1 MSKKKVEEKSM
12 KDKFIELMNRQ
23 GFTSVNSFSKA
34 CGIDNPNVNTNIK
47 GVFKLSISRA
57 FVYADTLGVPVM
69 DVLQIFYPK
78 ECEANETAVK
88 NYKVPVAK

>member
-1 MSKKKVEEKSM
+1 MSRKKVEEVSI
-12 KDKFIELMNRQ
+12 KDRFLELMHKQ

-69 DVLQIFYPK
+69 DVLEIFYPD
-78 ECEANETAVK
+78 ECVANKDAVK
-88 NYKVPVAK
+88 KYKIPVAK

>member
-1 MSKKKVEEKSM
+1 MSRKKVEEVGI
-12 KDKFIELMNRQ
+12 KDRFLELMHKQ
-23 GFTSVNSFSKA
+23 GFNSVNSFSKA

-69 DVLQIFYPK
+69 DVLEIFYPDECKVNK
-78 ECEANETAVK
+78 EVVK
-88 NYKVPVAK
+88 KYKIPVAK